1 MITSPLAVDSD
12 GAVIFAVGDVKAD
25 HFENLY
31 LVKLLS
37 DGTPSK
43 SAIVAPGYPI
53 PFPSIITLDTV
64 HGLALGSDDS
74 VYVGMAL
81 NGLMRMSATGEV
93 LWKFIGDEES
103 LRVSSVPTVADNGSV
118 FITAEPHF
126 IYGVDKDG
134 NRIFRYEPP
143 AGGELETTS
152 PVIRNDG
159 KILVNLGTEL
169 KAWSCPNVTGLAAS
183 SWPRY
188 QRNNRNGGNLQESE

>member
-103 LRVSSVPTVADNGSV
+103 LRVSSAPTVADNGSV
-118 FITAEPHF
+118 FITADH
-126 IYGVDKDG
+126 
-134 NRIFRYEPP
+134 
-143 AGGELETTS
+143 TS
-152 PVIRNDG
+152 FMVWT
-159 KILVNLGTEL
+159 KMATASFGT
-169 KAWSCPNVTGLAAS
+169 
-183 SWPRY
+183 
-188 QRNNRNGGNLQESE
+188 NLQQEAN